1 MSPEY
6 AIRIFDMPITVVIS
20 AVFFFIFTVLVII
33 FLIKESKNYFNQD
46 K

>member
-6 AIRIFDMPITVVIS
+6 AIKIFGLPITVVIS
-20 AVFFFIFTVLVII
+20 AVFFLIFTILVIL
-33 FLIKESKNYFNQD
+33 FLIKEGKNYFNQD

>member
-6 AIRIFDMPITVVIS
+6 AIKIFGLPITVVIS
-20 AVFFFIFTVLVII
+20 AVFFFIFTLLVIL
-33 FLIKESKNYFNQD
+33 FLIKEGKNYFNQD